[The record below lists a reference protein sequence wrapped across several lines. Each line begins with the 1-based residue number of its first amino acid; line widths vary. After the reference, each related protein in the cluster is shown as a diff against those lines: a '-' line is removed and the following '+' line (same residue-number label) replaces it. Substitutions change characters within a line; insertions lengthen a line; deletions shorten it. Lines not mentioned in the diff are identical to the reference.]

1 MVMRMT
7 SLMAFD
13 EIQKNG
19 TLGFQEQL
27 IYNYIKNNPKLTR
40 RQIAKDLDLD
50 TSTVSARVNGLLNK
64 NLITDEKKGKC
75 PISSKEVGLL
85 EVLNESN

>member
-85 EVLNESN
+85 EVIK

>member
-7 SLMAFD
+7 SIRAFE
-13 EIQKNG
+13 EIQSNG

-50 TSTVSARVNGLLNK
+50 LDTSTVSARVNGLLSK

-85 EVLNESN
+85 EVIK

>member
-7 SLMAFD
+7 SIRAFE
-13 EIQKNG
+13 EIQSNG

-85 EVLNESN
+85 EVIKWLK

>member
-40 RQIAKDLDLD
+40 KQIAKDLDLD
-50 TSTVSARVNGLLNK
+50 TSTVSGRVNGLINK
-64 NLITDEKKGKC
+64 KLVTDEKKGKC
-75 PISSKEVGLL
+75 PISGKEVGLL
-85 EVLNESN
+85 EVIK